1 MALRGIRMLS
11 SVVVLA
17 VVVTGCGA
25 GSRQSTESAESAE
38 TGEAMVGAF
47 PGYSSR
53 VYADLATWLCRPDT
67 DDDACDIDLDAE
79 RIEADGSR
87 RLEPFEPTA
96 EPPVDCFY
104 VYPTVSTD
112 PGANSD
118 LLAGD
123 GERLA
128 AANQLARLASTCRLW
143 APLYEQVTLSGIGG
157 LEARSD
163 APDVSTTTP
172 GQAGAESGA
181 GGASARDST
190 GAATDV
196 TERTPSQTAYD
207 GVLDAFRHY
216 MANHNAGRGVV
227 LVGHSQG
234 TGHLRRLIAEEVD
247 GNPQLRTQLVSA
259 VLLGLSVPE
268 DPADGGF
275 ANVPPCRSET
285 QVGCHVSWASYRST
299 APPGPGGLFGRP
311 TDSGGRST
319 CTNPADLSGEAG
331 RVPLTPYF
339 TAERSPGGAGWLADG
354 SAPGAP
360 WVALPGLVE
369 AECVERDGYHYLEIT
384 VVPDASRAP
393 DVPGDLPG
401 GWGLHLVD
409 ANLAMG
415 ELVNLVAAQSAAW
428 VTAN

>member
-1 MALRGIRMLS
+1 MVRRLLCLGALGTAAVLFAASCGTTS
-11 SVVVLA
+11 SNDPGV
-17 VVVTGCGA
+17 
-25 GSRQSTESAESAE
+25 AEG
-38 TGEAMVGAF
+38 GEQVDAPYA
-47 PGYSSR
+47 GYSSR
-53 VYADLATWLCRPDT
+53 VYAEPTAWLCRPDL
-67 DDDACDIDLDAE
+67 DDDACDIDLDTE
-79 RIEADGSR
+79 RIEADGTR
-87 RLEPFEPTA
+87 RNEPFEPAA

-112 PGANSD
+112 PGVTSD
-118 LLAGD
+118 LVPGD

-143 APLYEQVTLSGIGG
+143 APMYPQVTLSGIGG
-157 LEARSD
+157 AAGRADTDGDVADRS
-163 APDVSTTTP
+163 
-172 GQAGAESGA
+172 
-181 GGASARDST
+181 
-190 GAATDV
+190 
-196 TERTPSQTAYD
+196 PSQTAYD
-207 GVLDAFRHY
+207 GVVDAFRHY
-216 MANHNAGRGVV
+216 LANHNVGRGIV

-247 GNPQLRTQLVSA
+247 NDPRLRNQLVSA
-259 VLLGLSVPE
+259 VLVGLSVPE

-285 QVGCHVSWASYRST
+285 QVGCHVAWATYRST

-311 TDSGGRST
+311 TDRGGRST

-331 RVPLTPYF
+331 RVALTPYF
-339 TAERSPGGAGWLADG
+339 SAEQSPAGAGWLADG
-354 SAPGAP
+354 SAPDAP

-369 AECVERDGYHYLEIT
+369 AECVERNGFHYLEVT
-384 VVPDASRAP
+384 VIPDAARAP

-409 ANLAMG
+409 VNLAMG
-415 ELVNLVAAQSAAW
+415 DLVNLVAAQSAAW